1 MEFFL
6 NKDKLKSRERM
17 CTIVYALERF
27 YQYTFGRN
35 VLVHSD
41 HKPIESI
48 LKKPLA
54 GAPRRLQGMMLRLQG

>member
-1 MEFFL
+1 
-6 NKDKLKSRERM
+6 M
-17 CTIVYALERF
+17 CTIVYALELF
-27 YQYTFGRN
+27 HQFTFGRN
-35 VLVHSD
+35 ILVHSD